1 MFVLHTII
9 IGELSRLDGEKRSQE
24 DENMLDVTRNS
35 SVVSA
40 NANNTQKQAN
50 QPVENASAKN
60 GFSLRTIPSD
70 SGSVLM
76 NIAKSR
82 RLSPTEKTGLI
93 RQLAT
98 FDTVKA
104 AETTR
109 KNVLS
114 SVQQVASYMEQTS
127 KVSFKPTPV
136 DQAVKQFERAQKAAE
151 QQPPQN
157 RTVERVQQNIES
169 VIQQSRNVSVQEAV
183 QAQPRDGVN
192 VRDTVDIQASQQ
204 REAPQAP
211 AQASRPVEPQ
221 SSVEVALPGQSSSSE
236 AALALPGDGS
246 GEDIPLPGQSDIE
259 SLEFALP
266 GDGETAEIA
275 LPGQGGGEDIPVQQV
290 AGSLAQEDL
299 VPEDVPLEAAE
310 VEVILPG
317 GDDASEASEN
327 SIEVAHVQTYV

>member
-192 VRDTVDIQASQQ
+192 VRDNVDIQVSQQ

-221 SSVEVALPGQSSSSE
+221 ASVEVSLPGQLSSE
-236 AALALPGDGS
+236 AALALPGEGA
-246 GEDIPLPGQSDIE
+246 GEEIPLPGQSDIE

-275 LPGQGGGEDIPVQQV
+275 LPGQGGGEDISVQQV

-310 VEVILPG
+310 VDVILPG

>member
-1 MFVLHTII
+1 
-9 IGELSRLDGEKRSQE
+9 
-24 DENMLDVTRNS
+24 MLDVTRNS

-136 DQAVKQFERAQKAAE
+136 DQAVKQFERAQKVAE

-192 VRDTVDIQASQQ
+192 VRDNVDIQVSQQ

-221 SSVEVALPGQSSSSE
+221 ASVEVSLPGQSSSE
-236 AALALPGDGS
+236 ATLALPGEGA
-246 GEDIPLPGQSDIE
+246 GEEIPLPGQADIE

-275 LPGQGGGEDIPVQQV
+275 LPGQGGGEDASVQQV

-310 VEVILPG
+310 VDVILPG
-317 GDDASEASEN
+317 GDDASEASES